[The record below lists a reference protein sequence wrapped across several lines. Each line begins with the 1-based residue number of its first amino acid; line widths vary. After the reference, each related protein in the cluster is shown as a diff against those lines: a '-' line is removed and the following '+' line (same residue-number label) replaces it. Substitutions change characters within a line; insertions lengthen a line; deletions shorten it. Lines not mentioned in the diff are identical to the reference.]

1 MNARTE
7 RALKLALEVAVP
19 VLLVVAWQLVT
30 NSSHS
35 MFFPPPST
43 IVRSFRQTYLFAQFG
58 SDVVPTLVRIGV
70 GFGIGTV
77 LGVAIGLPLGL
88 SRRGRLA
95 VMPHVEFGRNIPPP
109 ALLPVFVLLLGI
121 HNTQKFA
128 FIAFFC
134 LFPVL
139 LNTLEG
145 VRSIDPTLL
154 DTARSYGVPRRERI
168 RRVVLPAAMPQ
179 IFAGMRNSISL
190 AVIMVVLAE
199 YYASSNGVG
208 FVLNNSKQSFT
219 FLPMWATIL
228 MIGILGVGLN
238 GLFRAVEWRAL
249 AWHRGWRR
257 ASA

>member
-1 MNARTE
+1 MSVRTE
-7 RALKLALEVAVP
+7 RALKLALEIAVP
-19 VLLVVAWQLVT
+19 VLIVAAWQLAT
-30 NSSHS
+30 ASSHS
-35 MFFPPPST
+35 IYFPPPST
-43 IVRSFRQTYLFAQFG
+43 ILRGFRQTYLFAQFG
-58 SDVVPTLVRIGV
+58 SDVAPTLARIGI

-95 VMPHVEFGRNIPPP
+95 AMPYIEFGRNIPPP
-109 ALLPVFVLLLGI
+109 ALLPVFVVLLGI
-121 HNTQKFA
+121 HDTQKVA

-139 LNTLEG
+139 LNTVEG
-145 VRSIDPTLL
+145 VRAIDPTLI
-154 DTARSYGVPRRERI
+154 DTARSYGLSRHERI

-199 YYASSNGVG
+199 YYASSNGLG

-228 MIGILGVGLN
+228 MIGIIGVAVN

-249 AWHRGWRR
+249 AWHRGWRG